1 MFHLLFIGD
10 KSILIEIHLST
21 TKNDTIYETYYMKT
35 F

>member
-10 KSILIEIHLST
+10 KFILIEIHLST
-21 TKNDTIYETYYMKT
+21 TKNETYYMKT